1 MSLNIVPKH
10 FRFLPECSVN
20 GVYIAEGYLSS
31 LIYAGSFSTLFINLK
46 CSVPNVV
53 NIYQCPTKEEAS
65 KTLFYSKTIPADGTF
80 VHKFAIPQS
89 FFSVEVVN
97 STTTAGTIYLN
108 TSVSVAT
115 QFDCQTFLN
124 SKLSTDDNTNLVRLS
139 NKYEVDLVRGIQEDF
154 QKINIQ
160 GILRSNPASE
170 VTIGLTEDYKYVTT
184 GVVANLVVAGAND
197 NQPAGTGARHIRIQG
212 VDDDGVE
219 YDSVFDV
226 NTGTGGMGVDF
237 MGIHRMTITEV
248 GSLGHNEGAINIVGS
263 TTGDIL
269 GYMGATE
276 NVSHFAYYKVPANKQ
291 LIVRD
296 IHIASYSPS
305 GKIVVYEFDPLTNI
319 QASIGEF
326 LVTTSYQQL
335 SYTLDGLIT
344 AGKVLKVN
352 YIPTAVAGDVLIN
365 VNVNA
370 VLCPTISAF

>member
-1 MSLNIVPKH
+1 MSLNVVPKH
-10 FRFLPECSVN
+10 FRFLQDCSIN
-20 GVYIAEGYLSS
+20 GVFIEDGFLSK
-31 LIYAGSFSTLFINLK
+31 LVYAGSFSTLFINLR
-46 CSVPNVV
+46 CDVDYTL
-53 NIYQCPTKEEAS
+53 NIYKCPTANESE
-65 KTLFYSKTIPADGTF
+65 KTLFYSKTQTAGVTMAR
-80 VHKFAIPQS
+80 KFAIPQS
-89 FFSVEVVN
+89 FFSVEIVN
-97 STTTAGTIYLN
+97 TTSTEGLIFLN
-108 TSVSVAT
+108 SSVSIAT

-124 SKLSTDDNTNLVRLS
+124 STLSIDDNTNLVRLA
-139 NKYEVDLVRGIQEDF
+139 NNYEVDLVRNIQSDF
-154 QKINIQ
+154 KKINIQ

-170 VTIGLTEDYKYVTT
+170 VTIGLTSDYKYTASN
-184 GVVANLVVAGAND
+184 VVASLVVAGAND

-219 YDSVFDV
+219 YNSIYDV
-226 NTGTGGMGVDF
+226 NTGSGLMGVDF
-237 MGIHRMTITEV
+237 TGIHRMTITEV
-248 GSLGHNEGAINIVGS
+248 GSLGHNEGAITI
-263 TTGDIL
+263 TGDAGAIL

-276 NVSHFAYYKVPANKQ
+276 NVSHFSYYKVPANKQ

-296 IHIASYSPS
+296 IHIAAYSPS
-305 GKIVVYEFDPLTNI
+305 GKIIVYEFDPATNI

-352 YIPTAVAGDVLIN
+352 YVPTAVGGDILIN